1 MGVLSEKFEGLLE
14 NSSWI
19 RRMFETGIELKK
31 KHGADKVCDFSLGNP
46 DLPPPPEVKEGLR
59 ELMDRAGE
67 PFAFGYM
74 PNCGFDW
81 ALRKLAVYLSAEQ
94 ETALEA
100 EDLMLGCGA
109 AGCMNAF
116 LRAVLNPGD
125 EVICVAPFFVEYG
138 AYVDNHG
145 GALKPVPARR
155 EDFGLDLPAMEKAI
169 NPKTRG
175 IIINSPNN
183 PTGQIYSLDELAGL
197 AEMLRLKSREHGR
210 PVFLISD
217 EPYRF
222 LAYDGAVVPPVLP
235 LYEYAVVLG
244 SFSKNMSLP
253 GERVGYLALAPNM
266 PDKARLRA
274 GAIMANRTLGFV
286 NPPIAGQY
294 LLKHALGKQVDL
306 QIYAGRRKAMAETL
320 TEAGYEFLKPRGAFY
335 FFPKAPGGDDKEFV
349 RRLAEELVL
358 AVPGSGFGMPGFFR
372 LAFCVDE
379 AEIRR
384 ASGGLARARAAC
396 G

>member
-1 MGVLSEKFEGLLE
+1 MSVLSEKFDGLLE

-19 RRMFETGIELKK
+19 RRMFEAGIELKK

-46 DLPPPPEVKEGLR
+46 DLPPPPEVKDGLR

-81 ALRKLAVYLSAEQ
+81 ALQKLAVYLSAEQ
-94 ETALEA
+94 EVPLEA
-100 EDLMLGCGA
+100 GDLMLGCGA

-145 GALKPVPARR
+145 GTLKPVPARR
-155 EDFGLDLPAMEKAI
+155 EDFGLDLPAMEKAVS
-169 NPKTRG
+169 PKTRG
-175 IIINSPNN
+175 VIINSPNN
-183 PTGQIYSLDELAGL
+183 PTGQIYSREELAGL
-197 AEMLRLKSREHGR
+197 AEILRRKSREHGR

-235 LYEYAVVLG
+235 LYEYSVVLG

-253 GERVGYLALAPNM
+253 GERVGYLALPPNM
-266 PDKARLRA
+266 PDKAKLRA
-274 GAIMANRTLGFV
+274 GAILANRTLGFV
-286 NPPIAGQY
+286 NPPIVGQY

-306 QIYAGRRKAMAETL
+306 QIYAERRKAMAETL

-372 LAFCVDE
+372 LAFCVGE

-384 ASGGLARARAAC
+384 ALSGLTRARAAC